1 MNAPTRFQVYHATDL
16 SMMAMPQP
24 ERWHVD
30 RMLYYR
36 HVATVDAPLERV
48 FTLTNHIDRSW
59 VENREVIWHV
69 AGEPLRSTSVG
80 DVIVSVESGQAW
92 LILPIGLQAL

>member
-1 MNAPTRFQVYHATDL
+1 MNTPTRFQVFHATDL

-30 RMLYYR
+30 RMLHYC
-36 HVATVDAPLERV
+36 HVATVAAPLERV
-48 FTLTNHIDRSW
+48 FALTNHIDRSW
-59 VENREVIWHV
+59 TKNPEVIWY
-69 AGEPLRSTSVG
+69 AAEGPLRSTSVG
-80 DVIVSVESGQAW
+80 DVIMSVETGQAW